1 MARKPLD
8 EGRPDTSFEGYDRPS
23 RSGIVSSLRARRD
36 QATAASRK
44 VSPPACLSTPCHPA
58 MIGMR
63 GRVQNEG
70 SAMLRPSVPG
80 GLGSYTGYAGGAGS
94 KQKPGGREVWVLLLH
109 GNSSDE

>member
-1 MARKPLD
+1 MARKPLE

-36 QATAASRK
+36 QTTAVHRH
-44 VSPPACLSTPCHPA
+44 VLSTLCHPA

-63 GRVQNEG
+63 EQVQNAG

-80 GLGSYTGYAGGAGS
+80 GSEAIRVTLAAPAQSKNLADVKLGTSSAW
-94 KQKPGGREVWVLLLH
+94 E
-109 GNSSDE
+109 SSDE